1 MAYFLICQKY
11 LKGFYTNTLIVSW
24 KKNFPPYLCGF
35 GKNHNVQYS
44 LLKRIKKRNKQLNT
58 SEKIGLIFMDLSKAI
73 DTINLSSLAKLKAY
87 GFSEQAKFTTNSSR

>member
-1 MAYFLICQKY
+1 MC
-11 LKGFYTNTLIVSW
+11 NTRSW
-24 KKNFPPYLCGF
+24 KGLKNGT
-35 GKNHNVQYS
+35 
-44 LLKRIKKRNKQLNT
+44 KQLNT